1 MSRKKELSQIE
12 RQLSILRRIP
22 VYPQK
27 VTVNDLLDY
36 LKVSHNLDALQKRSV
51 QRDMNTLENIFGI
64 SVEAVGKEHYYY
76 FQQDTNVSLKMMG
89 PDMALGFLLMEKYA
103 TSLLPE
109 QTLDRLNPY
118 FKEAKEVLN
127 SQKYKYV
134 DWGKRVAVYPNVYP
148 LIPAKIDANLL
159 LDIYKALLTSVKCTM
174 TYKKKSGE
182 INEYCVSAQ
191 GVIHKEQVS
200 YLIATY
206 GSQQLDKPRTFAIHR
221 IVNLELLEEPS
232 EKIPDFSIG
241 EYTDNGQIGLKLC
254 EDNKVVLLFN
264 KNAAL
269 HLEETP
275 ISTDQKITPLDD
287 ERVKVEATL
296 TIKDSVKWWLL
307 GFGHQV
313 EVIKP
318 KELRQEMAQ
327 TVGKMYDSYLLKSR

>member
-1 MSRKKELSQIE
+1 MSQKKELSQIE

-36 LKVSHNLDALQKRSV
+36 LRVSHNLQSLQKRSV
-51 QRDMNTLENIFGI
+51 QRDMNTLEKIFGI
-64 SVEAVGKEHYYY
+64 SVEVVGMEHYYY

-103 TSLLPE
+103 ASLLPE

-134 DWGKRVAVYPNVYP
+134 DWEKRVAVYPNVYP
-148 LIPAKIDANLL
+148 LIPAKIVANLL
-159 LDIYKALLTSVKCTM
+159 LDIYKALLTSVKCKM
-174 TYKKKSGE
+174 IYKKKSGE
-182 INEYCVSAQ
+182 IKEYCISAQ

-206 GSQQLDKPRTFAIHR
+206 DNQKLDKPQAFAIHR
-221 IVNLELLEEPS
+221 IINLELLGERA
-232 EKIPDFSIG
+232 EKISDFSIG
-241 EYTDNGQIGLKLC
+241 EYTDNGQIGVKLC
-254 EDNKVVLLFN
+254 EEDKIELLFN
-264 KNAAL
+264 KYAAL

-275 ISTDQKITPLDD
+275 ISPDQKITPIDE

-318 KELRQEMAQ
+318 EALRQEMAH
-327 TVGKMYDSYLLKSR
+327 TVAKMYKSYF

>member
-1 MSRKKELSQIE
+1 MSQKKELSQIE

-36 LKVSHNLDALQKRSV
+36 LKVSHNLQSLQKRSV
-51 QRDMNTLENIFGI
+51 QRDMNTLEKIFGI

-76 FQQDTNVSLKMMG
+76 FQQDANVSLKMMG

-103 TSLLPE
+103 ASLLPE

-118 FKEAKEVLN
+118 FKEAKDVLN

-134 DWGKRVAVYPNVYP
+134 DWEKRVAVYPNVYP

-159 LDIYKALLTSVKCTM
+159 LDIYKALLTSVKCKM

-182 INEYCVSAQ
+182 VKEYCISAQ

-206 GSQQLDKPRTFAIHR
+206 DNQRLDKPQAFAIHR
-221 IVNLELLEEPS
+221 IMNLELLEELA
-232 EKIPDFSIG
+232 EKISDFSIG
-241 EYTDNGQIGLKLC
+241 EYTDNGQIGVKLC
-254 EDNKVVLLFN
+254 EDNKLVLLFEQH
-264 KNAAL
+264 AAL
-269 HLEETP
+269 HLKETP
-275 ISTDQKITPLDD
+275 ISPDQKITYFD
-287 ERVKVEATL
+287 ESRVKVEATL
-296 TIKDSVKWWLL
+296 NIKDSVKWWLL

-318 KELRQEMAQ
+318 DALRKEMISTIQELSKKYKEQA
-327 TVGKMYDSYLLKSR
+327 

>member
-1 MSRKKELSQIE
+1 MSQKKELSQIE

-36 LKVSHNLDALQKRSV
+36 LRVSHNLQSLQKRSV
-51 QRDMNTLENIFGI
+51 QRDMNTLERIFGI
-64 SVEAVGKEHYYY
+64 SVEAIGKEHYYY
-76 FQQDTNVSLKMMG
+76 FQQDVNVSLKMMG

-103 TSLLPE
+103 GSLLPE
-109 QTLDRLNPY
+109 QTLDRLKPY
-118 FKEAKEVLN
+118 FKEAKGVLN

-148 LIPAKIDANLL
+148 LIPAEIDANLL
-159 LDIYKALLTSVKCTM
+159 LDIYKALLTSVKSRM

-182 INEYCVSAQ
+182 VKEYCISAQ

-206 GSQQLDKPRTFAIHR
+206 DNQQLDKPQAFAIHR
-221 IVNLELLEEPS
+221 IIKLELLEERA
-232 EKIPDFSIG
+232 EKISGFSIG
-241 EYTDNGQIGLKLC
+241 EYTDNGQIGVKLC
-254 EDNKVVLLFN
+254 EDNKLELLFN
-264 KNAAL
+264 KHAAL
-269 HLEETP
+269 HLNETP
-275 ISTDQKITPLDD
+275 ISSDQKITPLDK

-307 GFGHQV
+307 GFGSQV
-313 EVIKP
+313 EVVKP
-318 KELRQEMAQ
+318 EALRQEMAH
-327 TVGKMYDSYLLKSR
+327 TVAKMYDSYF